1 MGGMNMSQSRVRL
14 TLSAVSLSVAAIAAT
29 GVQAQDRADALS
41 KLPQNLQALY
51 TDAVDVGPS
60 LYADFKA
67 PAKPWKWCH
76 SESYMGNPW
85 RVTFNG
91 ELARLVEGAKASGDV
106 SEFIVSDSNNDITQ
120 QISQIRAFIEQG
132 CSVITTIAGSST
144 ALNAVIEDAHKAG
157 IPVITSAGA
166 VTTPHAINVMHNQ
179 NLWGY
184 QMGKGIAQALPNGG
198 TILQVEG
205 ISGHPLVQQENAG
218 LDKAVSEATGLTI
231 ARKVSGEW
239 TGTTTKS
246 AVLQALATTPQNIDA
261 VWSTGS
267 EARFIAEAFQ
277 QAGRPLPL
285 IAASISGDALGFWN
299 ANQADFKF
307 YGGEVS
313 PHVAAQNAFRV
324 ALRVVEGQTPIVNT
338 IIAPMPLITQA
349 DLPTW
354 YKDCM
359 KPDSTSIFPVPPAD
373 PFPEDV
379 LNGYFTNGAATPLY
393 DFAKTPA
400 SCTP

>member
-1 MGGMNMSQSRVRL
+1 MKTFQSGFRL
-14 TLSAVSLSVAAIAAT
+14 SLLAAALLSSAAVPAYSDARS
-29 GVQAQDRADALS
+29 DALQA
-41 KLPQNLQALY
+41 LPENVRALY
-51 TDAVDVGPS
+51 TDAVDVAQGA
-60 LYADFKA
+60 LADFKA
-67 PAKPWKWCH
+67 PAKPWRWCH

-85 RVTFNG
+85 RVTFND
-91 ELARLVEGAKASGDV
+91 ELARLVNGAKEAGDV
-106 SEFIVSDSNNDITQ
+106 SEFIVSDSNGDATQ
-120 QISQIRAFIEQG
+120 QISQIRSFIERG

-144 ALNAVIEDAHKAG
+144 ALNAVIEDAQKAG

-166 VTTPHAINVMHNQ
+166 VTTPAAINVMHNQ

-184 QMGKGIAQALPNGG
+184 QMGKGIAEALPNGG

-218 LDKAVSEATGLTI
+218 LDKAVAESGNLTI

-246 AVLQALATTPQNIDA
+246 AVLQALATTPQQIDA

-285 IAASISGDALGFWN
+285 IAGSISGDALGFWHE
-299 ANQADFKF
+299 NQDTFKF

-324 ALRVVEGQTPIVNT
+324 ALRIIEGQKPIVNT
-338 IIAPMPLITQA
+338 IIAPMPTITQA

-359 KPDSTSIFPVPPAD
+359 KPDSAAIFPIPPQD
-373 PFPEDV
+373 PFSEEL
-379 LNGYFTNGAATPLY
+379 LNGYFSSGQATPLY
-393 DFAKTPA
+393 DFAKVPA
-400 SCTP
+400 SCAK

>member
-1 MGGMNMSQSRVRL
+1 MNRLESGPGL
-14 TLSAVSLSVAAIAAT
+14 TLLAAALLSSTAFPAY
-29 GVQAQDRADALS
+29 ADARS
-41 KLPQNLQALY
+41 DAMQALPENARALY
-51 TDAVDVGPS
+51 TEAVDVGPAQF
-60 LYADFKA
+60 ADFKA
-67 PAKPWKWCH
+67 PAKPWRWCH

-85 RVTFNG
+85 RVTFND
-91 ELARLVEGAKASGDV
+91 ELARLVNDAKEAGDV
-106 SEFIVSDSNNDITQ
+106 SEFIVSDSNGDTTQ
-120 QISQIRAFIEQG
+120 QISQIRSFIETG

-144 ALNAVIEDAHKAG
+144 ALNTVIEDAYKAG

-166 VTTPHAINVMHNQ
+166 VTTPTAINVMHNQ

-218 LDKAVSEATGLTI
+218 LEKAVAESGNLTV

-246 AVLQALATTPQNIDA
+246 AVLQALATTPQQIDA

-285 IAASISGDALGFWN
+285 IAASISGDALGYWHE
-299 ANQADFKF
+299 NQEAFKF

-324 ALRVVEGQTPIVNT
+324 ALRVVSGQKPIVNT
-338 IIAPMPLITQA
+338 IIAPMPTITQA

-359 KPDSTSIFPVPPAD
+359 KPDSAAIFPIPPQD
-373 PFPEDV
+373 PFQEDL
-379 LNGYFTNGAATPLY
+379 LNAYFTNGEATPLY
-393 DFAKTPA
+393 DFSKVPA
-400 SCTP
+400 SCTK

>member
-1 MGGMNMSQSRVRL
+1 MNRLESGLGL
-14 TLSAVSLSVAAIAAT
+14 TLLAAALLSSAAFPAY
-29 GVQAQDRADALS
+29 ADARSDELQA
-41 KLPQNLQALY
+41 LPENARALY
-51 TDAVDVGPS
+51 TDAVDVGAAQF
-60 LYADFKA
+60 ADFKA
-67 PAKPWKWCH
+67 PAKPWRWCH

-85 RVTFNG
+85 RVTFND
-91 ELARLVEGAKASGDV
+91 ELARLVNGAKEAGDV
-106 SEFIVSDSNNDITQ
+106 SEFIVSDSNGDTTQ
-120 QISQIRAFIEQG
+120 QISQIRSFIEKG

-144 ALNAVIEDAHKAG
+144 ALNAVIDDAYKAG

-166 VTTPHAINVMHNQ
+166 VTTPTAINVMHNQ

-218 LDKAVSEATGLTI
+218 LEKAVAESGNLTI

-246 AVLQALATTPQNIDA
+246 VVLQALATTPQQIDA

-285 IAASISGDALGFWN
+285 IAASISGDALGYWHE
-299 ANQADFKF
+299 NQDAFNF

-324 ALRVVEGQTPIVNT
+324 ALRVVSGQKPIVNT
-338 IIAPMPLITQA
+338 IIAPMPTITQA

-359 KPDSTSIFPVPPAD
+359 KPDSAAIFPIPPQD
-373 PFPEDV
+373 PFPEE
-379 LNGYFTNGAATPLY
+379 LLSAYFSNGEATPLY
-393 DFAKTPA
+393 DFSKVPA
-400 SCTP
+400 SCTK

>member
-1 MGGMNMSQSRVRL
+1 MNRLESGPGL
-14 TLSAVSLSVAAIAAT
+14 TLLAAALLSSTAFPAY
-29 GVQAQDRADALS
+29 ADARSDALQA
-41 KLPQNLQALY
+41 LPENARALY
-51 TDAVDVGPS
+51 TDAVDVGPARF
-60 LYADFKA
+60 ADFKA
-67 PAKPWKWCH
+67 PAKPWRWCH

-85 RVTFNG
+85 RVTFND
-91 ELARLVEGAKASGDV
+91 ELARLVNGAKEAGDV
-106 SEFIVSDSNNDITQ
+106 SEFIVSDSNGDTTQ
-120 QISQIRAFIEQG
+120 QISQIRSFIETG

-144 ALNAVIEDAHKAG
+144 ALNTVIEDAYKAG

-166 VTTPHAINVMHNQ
+166 VTTPTAINVMHNQ

-205 ISGHPLVQQENAG
+205 ISGHPLVQQENDG
-218 LDKAVSEATGLTI
+218 LEKAVAESGHLTV

-246 AVLQALATTPQNIDA
+246 AVLQALATTPQQIDA

-285 IAASISGDALGFWN
+285 IAASISGDALGYWHE
-299 ANQADFKF
+299 NQDAFKF

-324 ALRVVEGQTPIVNT
+324 ALRVVSGQKPIVNT
-338 IIAPMPLITQA
+338 IIAPMPTITQA

-359 KPDSTSIFPVPPAD
+359 KPDSAAIFPIPPQD
-373 PFPEDV
+373 PFQEDL
-379 LNGYFTNGAATPLY
+379 LNAYFTNGEATPLY
-393 DFAKTPA
+393 DFSKVPA
-400 SCTP
+400 SCTK

>member
-1 MGGMNMSQSRVRL
+1 MLMRRMHLGLMAS
-14 TLSAVSLSVAAIAAT
+14 TLVMLAGPAA
-29 GVQAQDRADALS
+29 AQDAKSALPAD
-41 KLPQNLQALY
+41 LQALY
-51 TDAVDVGPS
+51 TDAVEVQPAQLG
-60 LYADFKA
+60 DFKA
-67 PAKPWKWCH
+67 PAKPWRWCH

-85 RVTFNG
+85 RVTFNA
-91 ELARLVEGAKASGDV
+91 ELARLVDAAKAAGDV
-106 SEFIVSDSNNDITQ
+106 SEFVVSDSNGDATQ

-132 CSVITTIAGSST
+132 CSVITTIAGSPT
-144 ALNAVIEDAHKAG
+144 ALNAVIEDAAKAG

-166 VTTPHAINVMHNQ
+166 VTTPAAINVMHNQ

-184 QMGKGIAQALPNGG
+184 QMGKGIAAALPNGG
-198 TILQVEG
+198 AILQVEG

-218 LDKAVSEATGLTI
+218 LDKAVSESGNLTI

-239 TGTTTKS
+239 TGSTTKS
-246 AVLQALATTPQNIDA
+246 AVLQALATTPQPIDA

-285 IAASISGDALGFWN
+285 ITASISGDALGFWN
-299 ANQADFKF
+299 ENKDAFKF

-324 ALRVVEGQTPIVNT
+324 ALRILDGQKPLVNT
-338 IIAPMPLITQA
+338 LIAPMPTVTAA

-359 KPDSTSIFPVPPAD
+359 KPDSASIFPIPPAD
-373 PFPEDV
+373 PFPEE
-379 LNGYFTNGAATPLY
+379 LMNGYFENGKATPAY
-393 DFAKTPA
+393 DFSKVPA
-400 SCTP
+400 SCPQ

>member
-1 MGGMNMSQSRVRL
+1 MKTFQSGFRL
-14 TLSAVSLSVAAIAAT
+14 SLLAAALLSSAAVPAH
-29 GVQAQDRADALS
+29 ADARS
-41 KLPQNLQALY
+41 DALQALPENVRALY
-51 TDAVDVGPS
+51 TEAVDVAPAALGE
-60 LYADFKA
+60 FKA
-67 PAKPWKWCH
+67 PAKPWRWCH

-85 RVTFNG
+85 RVTFND
-91 ELARLVEGAKASGDV
+91 ELARLVNGAKEAGAV
-106 SEFIVSDSNNDITQ
+106 SEFIVSDSNGDATQ
-120 QISQIRAFIEQG
+120 QISQIRSFIERG

-144 ALNAVIEDAHKAG
+144 ALNAVIEDAQKAG

-166 VTTPHAINVMHNQ
+166 VTTPAAINVMHNQ

-184 QMGKGIAQALPNGG
+184 QMGKGIAEALPNGG
-198 TILQVEG
+198 AILQVEG

-218 LDKAVSEATGLTI
+218 LDKAVGESGNLTI

-246 AVLQALATTPQNIDA
+246 AVLQALATTPQQIDA

-285 IAASISGDALGFWN
+285 IAGSISGDALGFWHE
-299 ANQADFKF
+299 NQDSFKF

-324 ALRVVEGQTPIVNT
+324 ALRIIEGQKPIVNT
-338 IIAPMPLITQA
+338 IIAPMPTITQA

-359 KPDSTSIFPVPPAD
+359 KPDSAAIFPIPPQD
-373 PFPEDV
+373 PFPEEL
-379 LNGYFTNGAATPLY
+379 LNGYFSNGQATPLY
-393 DFAKTPA
+393 DFAKVPA
-400 SCTP
+400 SCAK

>member
-1 MGGMNMSQSRVRL
+1 MKTFQPGCG
-14 TLSAVSLSVAAIAAT
+14 LSLLAAVMLSSAAVPAY
-29 GVQAQDRADALS
+29 ADARS
-41 KLPQNLQALY
+41 DALQALPENVRALY
-51 TDAVDVGPS
+51 TEAVDVAPAAF
-60 LYADFKA
+60 ADFNA
-67 PAKPWKWCH
+67 PAKPWRWCH

-85 RVTFNG
+85 RVTFND
-91 ELARLVEGAKASGDV
+91 ELARLVNGAKEAGDV
-106 SEFIVSDSNNDITQ
+106 SEFIVSDSNGDATQ
-120 QISQIRAFIEQG
+120 QISQIRSFIERG
-132 CSVITTIAGSST
+132 CSVITMIAGSST
-144 ALNAVIEDAHKAG
+144 ALNAVIEDARKAG

-166 VTTPHAINVMHNQ
+166 VTTPAAINVMHNQ

-184 QMGKGIAQALPNGG
+184 QMGKGIAEALPNGG
-198 TILQVEG
+198 TVLQVEG

-218 LDKAVSEATGLTI
+218 LDKAVAESGNLTI

-246 AVLQALATTPQNIDA
+246 AVLQALATTPQQIDA

-285 IAASISGDALGFWN
+285 IAASISGDALGFWHE
-299 ANQADFKF
+299 NQDDFKF

-324 ALRVVEGQTPIVNT
+324 ALRIIEGQKPVVNT
-338 IIAPMPLITQA
+338 IIAPMPTITQA

-359 KPDSTSIFPVPPAD
+359 KPDSAAIFPIPPQD
-373 PFPEDV
+373 PFPEEL
-379 LNGYFTNGAATPLY
+379 LNGYFTNGQATPLY
-393 DFAKTPA
+393 DFARVPA
-400 SCTP
+400 SCTK

>member
-1 MGGMNMSQSRVRL
+1 MPKFRGGA
-14 TLSAVSLSVAAIAAT
+14 AVTALALGAIALPAT
-29 GVQAQDRADALS
+29 ASHAQDRAALLGA
-41 KLPQNLQALY
+41 LPQNLQALY
-51 TDAVDVGPS
+51 TDAVEVGPS
-60 LYADFKA
+60 AYGDFKA
-67 PAKPWKWCH
+67 PAKPWRWCH

-85 RVTFNG
+85 RVTFNA
-91 ELARLVEGAKASGDV
+91 ELKRLVDGAKAAGDV
-106 SEFIVSDSNNDITQ
+106 SEFVVSDSNGDTTQ

-144 ALNAVIEDAHKAG
+144 ALNAVIEDAYKAG

-166 VTTPHAINVMHNQ
+166 VTSPYAVNVMHNQ

-184 QMGKGIAQALPNGG
+184 QMGKGIADALKSGG
-198 TILQVEG
+198 AILQVEG

-218 LDKAVSEATGLTI
+218 LDNAVAEAGNLTI

-246 AVLQALATTPQNIDA
+246 AVLQALATTPQQIDA

-285 IAASISGDALGFWN
+285 IAASISGDALGFWHE
-299 ANQADFKF
+299 NQDSFKF

-324 ALRVVEGQTPIVNT
+324 ALRVVEGQKPLVNT
-338 IIAPMPLITQA
+338 IIAPMPTITQA
-349 DLPTW
+349 DLATW

-359 KPDSTSIFPVPPAD
+359 KPDSAAIFPIPPSD
-373 PFPEDV
+373 PFPEDL
-379 LNGYFTNGAATPLY
+379 LNGYFSNGKATPLY
-393 DFAKTPA
+393 DFTKVPA
-400 SCTP
+400 SCAK

>member
-1 MGGMNMSQSRVRL
+1 MKTFQSGFRL
-14 TLSAVSLSVAAIAAT
+14 SLLAAALLSTAAVPAH
-29 GVQAQDRADALS
+29 ADVHSDA
-41 KLPQNLQALY
+41 LQALPENVRALY
-51 TDAVDVGPS
+51 TEAVDVAPAALG
-60 LYADFKA
+60 DFKA
-67 PAKPWKWCH
+67 PAKPWRWCH

-85 RVTFNG
+85 RVTFND
-91 ELARLVEGAKASGDV
+91 ELARLVNGAKEAGAV
-106 SEFIVSDSNNDITQ
+106 SEFIVSDSNGDATQ
-120 QISQIRAFIEQG
+120 QISQIRAFIERG

-144 ALNAVIEDAHKAG
+144 ALNAVIEDAQKAG

-166 VTTPHAINVMHNQ
+166 VTTPVAINVMHNQ

-184 QMGKGIAQALPNGG
+184 QMGKGIAEALPNGG

-218 LDKAVSEATGLTI
+218 LDKAVAESGNLTI

-246 AVLQALATTPQNIDA
+246 AVLQALATTPQQIDA

-285 IAASISGDALGFWN
+285 ITASISGDALGFWHE
-299 ANQADFKF
+299 NQDGFKF

-324 ALRVVEGQTPIVNT
+324 ALRIIEGQKPIVNT
-338 IIAPMPLITQA
+338 IIAPMPTITQA

-359 KPDSTSIFPVPPAD
+359 KPDSAAIFPIPPQD
-373 PFPEDV
+373 PFPEEL
-379 LNGYFTNGAATPLY
+379 LNGYFSNGQATPLY
-393 DFAKTPA
+393 DFAKIPT
-400 SCTP
+400 SCAQ

>member
-1 MGGMNMSQSRVRL
+1 MKTFQPGCGLSLLAAVLL
-14 TLSAVSLSVAAIAAT
+14 TSAAVPAY
-29 GVQAQDRADALS
+29 ADARS
-41 KLPQNLQALY
+41 DALQALPENVRVLY
-51 TDAVDVGPS
+51 TEAVDVAPAAF
-60 LYADFKA
+60 ADFKA
-67 PAKPWKWCH
+67 PAKPWRWCH

-85 RVTFNG
+85 RVTFND
-91 ELARLVEGAKASGDV
+91 ELARLVNGVKEAGDV
-106 SEFIVSDSNNDITQ
+106 SEFIVSDSNGDATQ
-120 QISQIRAFIEQG
+120 QISQIRSFIERG

-144 ALNAVIEDAHKAG
+144 ALNAVIEDARKAG

-166 VTTPHAINVMHNQ
+166 VTTPAAINVMHNQ

-184 QMGKGIAQALPNGG
+184 QMGKGIAEGLPNGG

-218 LDKAVSEATGLTI
+218 LDKAVAESGNLTI

-246 AVLQALATTPQNIDA
+246 AVLQALATTPQQIDA

-285 IAASISGDALGFWN
+285 IAASISGDALGFWHE
-299 ANQADFKF
+299 NQDSFKF

-324 ALRVVEGQTPIVNT
+324 ALRIIEGQKPIVNT
-338 IIAPMPLITQA
+338 IIAPMPTITQA

-359 KPDSTSIFPVPPAD
+359 KPDSAAIFPIPPQD
-373 PFPEDV
+373 PFPEEL
-379 LNGYFTNGAATPLY
+379 LNGYFTNGQATPLY
-393 DFAKTPA
+393 DFAKVPA
-400 SCTP
+400 SCTQ

>member
-1 MGGMNMSQSRVRL
+1 MKTISSGFG
-14 TLSAVSLSVAAIAAT
+14 LSLLAAALLSSVALPAHADT
-29 GVQAQDRADALS
+29 RSDALQA
-41 KLPQNLQALY
+41 LPEDVRALY
-51 TDAVDVGPS
+51 TDPVDVAPS
-60 LYADFKA
+60 VFSDFKA
-67 PAKPWKWCH
+67 PAKPWRWCH

-85 RVTFNG
+85 RVTFND
-91 ELARLVEGAKASGDV
+91 ELARLVDGAKEAGDV
-106 SEFIVSDSNNDITQ
+106 SEFIVSDSNGDATQ
-120 QISQIRAFIEQG
+120 QISQIRSFIERG

-144 ALNAVIEDAHKAG
+144 ALNAVIEDAYKAG
-157 IPVITSAGA
+157 IPVITSAGS
-166 VTTPHAINVMHNQ
+166 VTTPYAVNVMHNQ

-184 QMGKGIAQALPNGG
+184 QMGKGIAEALPNGG

-218 LDKAVSEATGLTI
+218 LEKAVAESGNLTI

-246 AVLQALATTPQNIDA
+246 AVLQALATTPQQIDA

-285 IAASISGDALGFWN
+285 IAASISGDALGFWHE
-299 ANQADFKF
+299 NQDAFKF

-324 ALRVVEGQTPIVNT
+324 ALRIIEGQKPIVNT
-338 IIAPMPLITQA
+338 IIAPMPTITQA

-359 KPDSTSIFPVPPAD
+359 KPDSAAIFPIPPQD
-373 PFPEDV
+373 PFPEEL
-379 LNGYFTNGAATPLY
+379 LNGYFTNGKATPLY
-393 DFAKTPA
+393 DYSKVPA
-400 SCTP
+400 SCAK

>member
-1 MGGMNMSQSRVRL
+1 MSEFRSGACLKAL
-14 TLSAVSLSVAAIAAT
+14 TVALLALPAA
-29 GVQAQDRADALS
+29 QARAQDRAALIGA
-41 KLPQNLQALY
+41 LPASLQALY
-51 TDAVDVGPS
+51 TDAIEVGPS
-60 LYADFKA
+60 MYADFKA
-67 PAKPWKWCH
+67 PAKPWRWCH

-85 RVTFNG
+85 RVTFND
-91 ELARLVEGAKASGDV
+91 ELKRLVEGAKAAGDV
-106 SEFIVSDSNNDITQ
+106 SQFVVSDSNGDATQ

-144 ALNAVIEDAHKAG
+144 ALNAVIDDAYKAG

-166 VTTPHAINVMHNQ
+166 VTTPRAINVMHNQ

-184 QMGKGIAQALPNGG
+184 QMGKGIAENLPNGG

-218 LDKAVSEATGLTI
+218 LEKAVGEAGNLTI
-231 ARKVSGEW
+231 VRKVSGEW
-239 TGTTTKS
+239 TGSTTKS
-246 AVLQALATTPQNIDA
+246 AVLQALATTPQQIDA

-285 IAASISGDALGFWN
+285 ITASISGDALGFWHE
-299 ANQADFKF
+299 NQDSFKF

-324 ALRVVEGQTPIVNT
+324 ALRVLEGQKPLVNT
-338 IIAPMPLITQA
+338 IIAPMPTITQA

-359 KPDSTSIFPVPPAD
+359 KPDSAAIFPIPPAD
-373 PFPEDV
+373 PFPEDL
-379 LNGYFTNGAATPLY
+379 LNGYFSNGTATPLY
-393 DFAKTPA
+393 DFSKVPA
-400 SCTP
+400 SCAD

>member
-1 MGGMNMSQSRVRL
+1 MKTFQSGFG
-14 TLSAVSLSVAAIAAT
+14 LSLLAAALLSSAAVPAY
-29 GVQAQDRADALS
+29 ADARSDALQA
-41 KLPQNLQALY
+41 LPEAVRALY
-51 TDAVDVGPS
+51 TDAVDVSPS
-60 LYADFKA
+60 QLSEFKA
-67 PAKPWKWCH
+67 PAKPWRWCH

-85 RVTFNG
+85 RVTFND
-91 ELARLVEGAKASGDV
+91 ELARLVNGAKEAGDV
-106 SEFIVSDSNNDITQ
+106 SEFIVSDSNGDATQ
-120 QISQIRAFIEQG
+120 QISQIRSFIERG

-166 VTTPHAINVMHNQ
+166 VTTPVAINVMHNQ

-184 QMGKGIAQALPNGG
+184 QMGKGIAEALPNGG
-198 TILQVEG
+198 TVLQVEG

-218 LDKAVSEATGLTI
+218 LDKAVTESGNLTI

-246 AVLQALATTPQNIDA
+246 AVLQALATTPQQIDA

-285 IAASISGDALGFWN
+285 IAASISGDALGFWHE
-299 ANQADFKF
+299 NQDTFKF

-324 ALRVVEGQTPIVNT
+324 ALRIIEGQKPIVNT
-338 IIAPMPLITQA
+338 IIAPMPTITQA
-349 DLPTW
+349 ELPIW

-359 KPDSTSIFPVPPAD
+359 KPDSAAIFPIPPQD
-373 PFPEDV
+373 PFPEEL
-379 LNGYFTNGAATPLY
+379 LNGYFSNGKATPVY
-393 DFAKTPA
+393 DFAKVPA
-400 SCTP
+400 SCAK